1 MYHNKKAK
9 TATLTLFTVVRGE
22 DDAPLGKGNVQLVN
36 DTLARDEALYEL
48 SARKGL

>member
-1 MYHNKKAK
+1 MYHNIKAK

-22 DDAPLGKGNVQLVN
+22 DDASLGKGNVQLVN
-36 DTLARDEALYEL
+36 NTLARDEVFYEG

>member
-36 DTLARDEALYEL
+36 NTLARNEA